1 MEILLF
7 CLLIGACFTRPQ
19 REPARPWFW
28 RRLWGFREEED
39 PEAPMEMESRLH
51 VRQEL
56 DKKSKRM
63 WTRISYRENG
73 RSVSVKCQ
81 ENLTLAF
88 AGMVL
93 KLEPSGVQVQ
103 DAPGEGVPSSARDQC
118 LWKEDKT
125 LAAEGYGEA
134 SGRRRC
140 RCRRSRPIVLR
151 SLTGPRP
158 LPHLEG

>member
-7 CLLIGACFTRPQ
+7 CMLIGACFTRPQ
-19 REPARPWFW
+19 REPARPGFW
-28 RRLWGFREEED
+28 RRLLGFRGEED
-39 PEAPMEMESRLH
+39 PKAPKEMESRLH

-81 ENLTLAF
+81 ENMTLAF

-103 DAPGEGVPSSARDQC
+103 DAQGKAFQVQPAINVHGKKIKPWPLKVTARQ
-118 LWKEDKT
+118 
-125 LAAEGYGEA
+125 AEGEDVDAAGA
-134 SGRRRC
+134 GQ
-140 RCRRSRPIVLR
+140 LF
-151 SLTGPRP
+151 
-158 LPHLEG
+158 